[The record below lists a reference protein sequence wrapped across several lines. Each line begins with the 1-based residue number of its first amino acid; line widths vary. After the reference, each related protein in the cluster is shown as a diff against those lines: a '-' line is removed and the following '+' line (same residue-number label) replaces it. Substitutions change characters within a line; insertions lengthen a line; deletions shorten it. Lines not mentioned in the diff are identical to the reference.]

1 MGLSFIEPKFNILNR
16 QNGAFKRQR
25 EWNMKG
31 EREELEIELRN
42 NDKEINEYRER
53 EREGYRGN

>member
-1 MGLSFIEPKFNILNR
+1 
-16 QNGAFKRQR
+16 
-25 EWNMKG
+25 MKG

>member
-1 MGLSFIEPKFNILNR
+1 MGLSFIEPKFNIMNR

-31 EREELEIELRN
+31 EMEELEIELKN
-42 NDKEINEYRER
+42 SDKEINE
-53 EREGYRGN
+53 